1 MKGALYANSVCVRW
15 GSPRPQE
22 NIGVAIFNLTVKT
35 ISRADDRS
43 ATAAAAYRS
52 GSRIVDER
60 SGAVHDYSRRSGV
73 ADSFIVAPPL
83 ADWATDRTA
92 LWNAAEASENRRNST
107 VAREYELALP
117 AELDAGGRR
126 RLAEQFAG
134 YLVDRYGVAA
144 DVALHS
150 PPGEGDQRNHHA
162 HVLTTTRVVEAA
174 GMAEKTRILDS
185 AKTGSVEVS
194 EIRAMWAALA
204 NQALR
209 AIGSE
214 ARIDARS
221 RADRGLE
228 GDPALHLGP
237 GLTAVERRRRR
248 EERTAGVPY
257 TPGSGPAQ
265 HNADL
270 MAERRAEAQI
280 AAIDRRLAV
289 ADQAEH
295 LATERAAEAQRQRDA
310 EERAARPAKPPEAP
324 QQASPRPS
332 PPLPTPPAPSS
343 GLQPPRPATEA
354 PKPVAVGRPP
364 AAPSQPWT
372 PAQIPADQR
381 PIAGAVLQL
390 ELSPR
395 RSPGQQRVLEAA
407 WRAMGHLAKP
417 FRAWIE
423 MLRSSLRQAEL
434 AKDAIAA
441 RDRVAGWAPQFTELV
456 NRLRAGGFLPPA
468 AGPGGPGPAGPGR
481 PPRGRAA
488 APNAK
493 LR

>member
-1 MKGALYANSVCVRW
+1 M
-15 GSPRPQE
+15 
-22 NIGVAIFNLTVKT
+22 AIFNLTVKT
-35 ISRADDRS
+35 ISRADNRS

-60 SGAVHDYSRRSGV
+60 SGAVHDYRRRSGV
-73 ADSFIVAPPL
+73 ADTFIVAPPL
-83 ADWATDRTA
+83 ADWATDRMA

-107 VAREYELALP
+107 VAREYEIALP

-126 RLAEQFAG
+126 ALTERFAR

-150 PPGEGDQRNHHA
+150 PPGEGDWRNQHA
-162 HVLTTTRVVEAA
+162 HVLTTTRVVDAD

-194 EIRAMWAALA
+194 EIRAMWAELA

-221 RADRGLE
+221 RADRGLD

-248 EERTAGVPY
+248 EARTAGVPY

-270 MAERRAEAQI
+270 MAERRADAQI
-280 AAIDRRLAV
+280 AAIDRRLAA

-295 LATERAAEAQRQRDA
+295 LAAERAAEAQRRRDA
-310 EERAARPAKPPEAP
+310 EERAQKARQEAEAAQKARQAAEKAARPPELP

-332 PPLPTPPAPSS
+332 PPLPPPAAPSRAA
-343 GLQPPRPATEA
+343 QPPRPATEA
-354 PKPVAVGRPP
+354 PKPVTAGSAGRPP
-364 AAPSQPWT
+364 ADPSRPWT

-381 PIAGAVLQL
+381 PIAGAVLRL
-390 ELSPR
+390 ELEPR

-407 WRAMGHLAKP
+407 WRALGDLAKP
-417 FRAWIE
+417 FKAWIE

-441 RDRVAGWAPQFTELV
+441 RDRVAGWAPQFADLV
-456 NRLRAGGFLPPA
+456 DRLRTGGFLPPA
-468 AGPGGPGPAGPGR
+468 AGPGGPAAPGR
-481 PPRGRAA
+481 PPRGRGG
-488 APNAK
+488 PE
-493 LR
+493 R